1 MKSELNAH
9 VHRCIHLFIEM
20 EEKDVIYRLVK
31 GFNVFFETSEDAL
44 CLGSCLD
51 LGILPGWGLGAASS
65 VSCSWDT
72 TVVASL
78 PRKPRALQ
86 WGRGFPWLG

>member
-9 VHRCIHLFIEM
+9 MKRCIHLFIEM
-20 EEKDVIYRLVK
+20 KEKDVIYRLVK
-31 GFNVFFETSEDAL
+31 GFNVSFETSEDAL

-51 LGILPGWGLGAASS
+51 LGILPG
-65 VSCSWDT
+65 WDT